1 MIRRDS
7 EERFRLPAP
16 GVLLADVLVGQER
29 GLLSMRPRLF
39 IGSSVESLDIAYAIQ
54 ENLERDCDPTV
65 WTQGVFDLSTS
76 TLDSLLQVLD
86 RFDNAVFVF
95 SPDDLATIRGDDKAV
110 ARDNVV
116 FELGL
121 FVGRLGR
128 DKCFFVV
135 PRNTSKLHIPTDLLG
150 ITPLEFSPDRDDANL
165 VAALGPACNK
175 MRRTMG
181 ISPLRN
187 RSATDRDVME
197 QALLSTIYKL
207 FFRDDRAKIV
217 RFWPDGEIA
226 DGKNNNE
233 HSWRIEK
240 GKLELLNSNGE
251 IHSRFRFDPASKHF
265 FIERSPEIKCPYEQ
279 HLEPLK

>member
-1 MIRRDS
+1 
-7 EERFRLPAP
+7 
-16 GVLLADVLVGQER
+16 
-29 GLLSMRPRLF
+29 MRPRLF

-54 ENLERDCDPTV
+54 ENLECDCDPTV
-65 WTQGVFDLSTS
+65 WTQGVFDLSSS

-95 SPDDLATIRGDDKAV
+95 SPDDLTTIRGDDKAV

-121 FVGRLGR
+121 FIGRLGR
-128 DKCFFVV
+128 DKCFFIV

-150 ITPLEFSPDRDDANL
+150 IKPLEFSPDRDDENL

-175 MRRTMG
+175 IRRAMG
-181 ISPLRN
+181 ISPVRR
-187 RSATDRDVME
+187 RSATDREIME
-197 QALLSTIYKL
+197 QALLNTIYKL

-217 RFWPDGEIA
+217 RFLPDGEIA

-251 IHSRFRFDPASKHF
+251 IHSRFRFDPASKQF
-265 FIERSPEIKCPYEQ
+265 FIERSPEIRCPYEQ